1 MGGLMWPWGIFGGNH
16 KVATSVG
23 MRGLLH
29 DSWGITGAALWG
41 VGGAAHRSMVS
52 RLVISA

>member
-1 MGGLMWPWGIFGGNH
+1 MGGLMWPWEFLGVTT

-29 DSWGITGAALWG
+29 DSCGIA
-41 VGGAAHRSMVS
+41 GAAHGAWVGRRTDRGFPVS
-52 RLVISA
+52 